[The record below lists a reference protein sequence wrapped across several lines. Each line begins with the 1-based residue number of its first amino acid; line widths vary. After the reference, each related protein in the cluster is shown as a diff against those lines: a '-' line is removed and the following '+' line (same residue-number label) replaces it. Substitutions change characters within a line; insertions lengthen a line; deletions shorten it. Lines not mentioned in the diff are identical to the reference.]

1 MLVLSIQ
8 CRLRR
13 LGSNTVQ
20 KSLLPHLKLSLAQL
34 PHTFWDRLA
43 GVLDEF
49 ASLTSKVVNRLLCG
63 AMAMCQKP
71 KTTAQRNALTWTS
84 ALSSI
89 SCRPRAMFSI
99 LCSYRRKEKASH
111 ESVAV
116 TFLNAAHLSVR
127 PALDAKFAAPAL
139 ERSEADTKLL
149 GCFVYRAAAVEDSQ
163 LFNAQVVASLS
174 ALSDDLL
181 EA

>member
-1 MLVLSIQ
+1 
-8 CRLRR
+8 
-13 LGSNTVQ
+13 
-20 KSLLPHLKLSLAQL
+20 
-34 PHTFWDRLA
+34 
-43 GVLDEF
+43 
-49 ASLTSKVVNRLLCG
+49 
-63 AMAMCQKP
+63 
-71 KTTAQRNALTWTS
+71 
-84 ALSSI
+84 
-89 SCRPRAMFSI
+89 MFSI